1 MFELPAWEV
10 AVFLLVVAAH
20 AGGAAIAALEL
31 AGSRY
36 RYGSLLAP
44 VVLVAVV
51 LDAVLLGVRGVSI
64 RAVPLTGL
72 FESLLVLA
80 MVFGVLYLSLRSAIE
95 QVWFGTIMVWAMLG
109 MIAAGAFVAKPPS
122 RPQALAA
129 TPWAVAHG
137 SLMVLASASIV
148 FAAAN
153 AALYLLGSYRL
164 KHKGIMQVLG
174 RIPNLETLARMNRL
188 GVRVGFIL
196 LTVGMLSGLG
206 LASLLGTGI
215 ARWLADSKV
224 ICILGAWGLLGTI
237 VLLDRLRLLKINVR
251 AYVTLAAFGLILMAI
266 LGVTI
271 AGATRHKF
279 SMEGGNAE
287 FEVSSLKCEDIRHDT
302 SNFKLHTSNFT
313 LHTYLVY
320 Q

>member
-1 MFELPAWEV
+1 MFDLSAWEV
-10 AVFLLVVAAH
+10 AVFSLVVAAH
-20 AGGAAIAALEL
+20 VGGAVIAALEL
-31 AGSRY
+31 GGSRY

-44 VVLVAVV
+44 VVLAAVA
-51 LDAVLLGVRGVSI
+51 LNAVLLGVRGISI

-80 MVFGVLYLSLRSAIE
+80 MVFGVLYLSLRSTIE

-109 MIAAGAFVAKPPS
+109 MIIAGAFVAEPPS

-137 SLMVLASASIV
+137 SLMVLASASV
-148 FAAAN
+148 LFAAAN

-196 LTVGMLSGLG
+196 LTVGILAGLG
-206 LASLLGTGI
+206 LTSLQGTGV

-224 ICILGAWGLLGTI
+224 ICILGAWCLLGTI

-251 AYVTLAAFGLILMAI
+251 AYVTLAAFGLILAAV
-266 LGVTI
+266 LVVTV
-271 AGATRHKF
+271 AGATQHKF
-279 SMEGGNAE
+279 SMEVGNGKNRVGCAPHTASTLVGTAHPTRLR
-287 FEVSSLKCEDIRHDT
+287 FPHNPSL
-302 SNFKLHTSNFT
+302 
-313 LHTYLVY
+313 V
-320 Q
+320 

>member
-1 MFELPAWEV
+1 MFNLSAWEA
-10 AVFLLVVAAH
+10 AVFSLAVVAH
-20 AGGAAIAALEL
+20 VGGAAIAALEL
-31 AGSRY
+31 AGSKY
-36 RYGSLLAP
+36 RCGSLLAP

-51 LDAVLLGVRGVSI
+51 FNAVLLGVRGVSI

-80 MVFGVLYLSLRSAIE
+80 IVFGLLYLSLRSAIE

-109 MIAAGAFVAKPPS
+109 MVVAGAFVARPPS

-137 SLMVLASASIV
+137 SMMVLASASVV

-196 LTVGMLSGLG
+196 LTVGVLSGLG
-206 LASLLGTGI
+206 LTSLLGTGI

-251 AYVTLAAFGLILMAI
+251 AYVTLAAFGLILAAV
-266 LGVTI
+266 LVVTV

-279 SMEGGNAE
+279 SMEAGRGE
-287 FEVSSLKCEDIRHDT
+287 SEVSVGTVHPASSHPGDNPSLVR
-302 SNFKLHTSNFT
+302 
-313 LHTYLVY
+313 

>member
-1 MFELPAWEV
+1 MFGLSAWEV
-10 AVFLLVVAAH
+10 AVFSLVVAAH
-20 AGGAAIAALEL
+20 AAGAAIAALEL
-31 AGSRY
+31 AGSRR

-44 VVLVAVV
+44 VVLAAVA
-51 LDAVLLGVRGVSI
+51 LDAVLLGLRGMSI

-72 FESLLVLA
+72 FESLLVLSL
-80 MVFGVLYLSLRSAIE
+80 VFGVLYLSLRSTIE

-109 MIAAGAFVAKPPS
+109 MIVAGAFVAGPPS

-137 SLMVLASASIV
+137 SLMILASAAVV

-153 AALYLLGSYRL
+153 AGLYLLGSYRL

-188 GVRVGFIL
+188 GVRVGFVL
-196 LTVGMLSGLG
+196 LTIGMLSGLG
-206 LASLLGTGI
+206 LTSLLGTGI

-237 VLLDRLRLLKINVR
+237 VLLDRLRLLKIKAR
-251 AYVTLAAFGLILMAI
+251 AYATLAAFGLILVAI

-279 SMEGGNAE
+279 SMEEGNGRNRAGCATHI
-287 FEVSSLKCEDIRHDT
+287 VSVSVGTAYPASSH
-302 SNFKLHTSNFT
+302 ST
-313 LHTYLVY
+313 LDRLLVW

>member
-1 MFELPAWEV
+1 MFGLSAWEV
-10 AVFLLVVAAH
+10 AAFSLVVAAH

-31 AGSRY
+31 AGSRR

-44 VVLVAVV
+44 VVLAAVA
-51 LDAVLLGVRGVSI
+51 LDAVLLGLRGMSI

-72 FESLLVLA
+72 FESLLVLSL
-80 MVFGVLYLSLRSAIE
+80 VFGVLYLSLRSTIE

-109 MIAAGAFVAKPPS
+109 MIVAGAFVAGPPS

-137 SLMVLASASIV
+137 SLMILASAAVV

-153 AALYLLGSYRL
+153 AGLYLLGSYRL

-188 GVRVGFIL
+188 GVRVGFVL
-196 LTVGMLSGLG
+196 LTIGMLSGLG
-206 LASLLGTGI
+206 LTSLLGTGI

-237 VLLDRLRLLKINVR
+237 VLLDRLRLLKIKAR
-251 AYVTLAAFGLILMAI
+251 AYATLAAFGLILVAI

-279 SMEGGNAE
+279 SMEEGNGRNRAGCATHI
-287 FEVSSLKCEDIRHDT
+287 VSVSVGTAYPASSH
-302 SNFKLHTSNFT
+302 ST
-313 LHTYLVY
+313 LDRLLVW